1 MTNKINKNAES
12 RRKYSS
18 MAQKHPKHKEAH
30 RAKPMNSIQTA
41 LQLSRHHDLGDA
53 FGATTGTLTPKT
65 ILLSGASQEL
75 VLAPMKDRLRFA

>member
-1 MTNKINKNAES
+1 
-12 RRKYSS
+12 

-53 FGATTGTLTPKT
+53 FRATGTLTPKT

-75 VLAPMKDRLRFA
+75 VLAPKDRLRFA